1 MPEDQLKVLTLSPL
15 TPPEFLQAL
24 DGTQVRRGGGATAR
38 YSSLLAVAQASGS
51 RRCGKRP
58 KVCVVCS
65 PAEPAPG
72 PLKRALTSRFSTA
85 ALINCFF

>member
-51 RRCGKRP
+51 RRCGK
-58 KVCVVCS
+58 
-65 PAEPAPG
+65 
-72 PLKRALTSRFSTA
+72 T
-85 ALINCFF
+85 